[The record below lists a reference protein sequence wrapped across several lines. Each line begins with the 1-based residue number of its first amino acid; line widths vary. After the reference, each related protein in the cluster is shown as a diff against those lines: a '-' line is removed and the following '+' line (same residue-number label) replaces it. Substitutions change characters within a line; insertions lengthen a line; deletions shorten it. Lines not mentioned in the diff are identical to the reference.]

1 MNKKIFIIIICI
13 IGLIVGI
20 ITWAYFNGDEEVIN
34 IPQEITPQEEILDEQ
49 LRNTII
55 SLYYINEIT
64 GELEIENRM
73 IDAKDLLE
81 NPYEELINLWLKGSE
96 NENYKTYLSKA
107 VNVNKIEIKENCA
120 CIDFTEE
127 FINGYEGKSGEELKV
142 IYCIVNILT
151 ELKEVDYVK
160 ILING
165 EENKYLG
172 NINLSE
178 KYCRIEN

>member
-1 MNKKIFIIIICI
+1 MNKKIFIIIICL
-13 IGLIVGI
+13 IGLIIGI
-20 ITWAYFNGDEEVIN
+20 ITWAYFNSDEEVVN
-34 IPQEITPQEEILDEQ
+34 IPQEITPEEEISDEQ

-55 SLYYINEIT
+55 SLYFINEST

-81 NPYEELINLWLKGSE
+81 NPYKELIDLWLEGAE
-96 NENYKTYLSKA
+96 NESYKTYLSENVI
-107 VNVNKIEIKENCA
+107 VNSVEVKENCA
-120 CIDFTEE
+120 YVDFTEE
-127 FINGYEGKSGEELKV
+127 FINGYTGNNGDELKV

-178 KYCRIEN
+178 KYCRVEN